1 MRRGRAVSTSIPLW
15 AGLLGVALGSAVGGM
30 LRHAVSGWV
39 ARRIGETFPWG
50 TLIVNVSGAFAIG
63 MMAGAYTARG
73 IAPAASWPWLL
84 LVTGVLGSYT
94 TVSSLSLQTLL
105 LARDGAK
112 RRAAVYLGA
121 SLLLGGAAVAI
132 GEALG
137 ARL

>member
-1 MRRGRAVSTSIPLW
+1 M
-15 AGLLGVALGSAVGGM
+15 ALGSAAGGM

-50 TLIVNVSGAFAIG
+50 TLAVNVSGAFAIG
-63 MMAGAYTARG
+63 MMAGAYAARG

-84 LVTGVLGSYT
+84 LATGVLGSYT

-105 LARDGAK
+105 LMREGARK
-112 RRAAVYLGA
+112 RAAGYLGA
-121 SLLLGGAAVAI
+121 SLLLGGIAVAA

-137 ARL
+137 AWL

>member
-1 MRRGRAVSTSIPLW
+1 
-15 AGLLGVALGSAVGGM
+15 LLGVAFGSAVGGM

-50 TLIVNVSGAFAIG
+50 TLAINVSGAFGIG
-63 MMAGAYTARG
+63 MMAGAYAARG
-73 IAPAASWPWLL
+73 IEPAASWPWLL

-105 LARDGAK
+105 LARDGARK
-112 RRAAVYLGA
+112 RAAIYLGA

-137 ARL
+137 TRL

>member
-1 MRRGRAVSTSIPLW
+1 MLSASIPLW
-15 AGLLGVALGSAVGGM
+15 AGLLGVAFGSALGGM

-50 TLIVNVSGAFAIG
+50 TLAINVSGAYAIG
-63 MMAGAYTARG
+63 MMAGVYAARG
-73 IAPAASWPWLL
+73 IAPATSWPWLL

-105 LARDGAK
+105 LVRDGAT